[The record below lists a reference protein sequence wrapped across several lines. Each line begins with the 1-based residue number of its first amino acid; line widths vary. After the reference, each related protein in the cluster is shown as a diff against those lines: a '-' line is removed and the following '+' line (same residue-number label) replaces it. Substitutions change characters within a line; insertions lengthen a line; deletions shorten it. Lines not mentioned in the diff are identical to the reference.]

1 MTESACRFIYNA
13 ERYWLSGTIGGR
25 SISGVKFKKVG
36 DKFSDTRVDLIL
48 DLKKNDF
55 FLEKT
60 YNGKVSFTTGNR
72 PFSSGKTILF
82 EFRRFLLPRKI
93 VDFVV

>member
-1 MTESACRFIYNA
+1 MARGS
-13 ERYWLSGTIGGR
+13 IG
-25 SISGVKFKKVG
+25 GVKFKKVG

-60 YNGKVSFTTGNR
+60 YNGKVSFTTGNG
-72 PFSSGKTILF
+72 PFSLGKTILF
-82 EFRRFLLPRKI
+82 EFRRFSLPAKI
-93 VDFVV
+93 VQNRLPKRVFVS